1 LDNPEQLDGT
11 GVRSR
16 YEAFL
21 GTVEVGQTVLPTL
34 SPAVAHFLKVTA
46 SYQPGLF
53 WCYDVSDLPRTNND
67 LEQYFGSARYQERRA
82 TGRKQAMPGLVIRGS
97 VRVVASVAT
106 RARPLTA
113 DELRPTDCTSWRQLR
128 AGLEARH
135 ETRRQQLRFRRQP
148 RAYLADLEAQ
158 LLQPSL
164 PP

>member
-1 LDNPEQLDGT
+1 LDNAEQLDAD
-11 GVRSR
+11 GVRSQ
-16 YEAFL
+16 YEELLAEL
-21 GTVEVGQTVLPTL
+21 AARQAALPTL

-53 WCYDVSDLPRTNND
+53 WCYDVPDLPRTTND
-67 LEQYFGSARYQERRA
+67 LELYFGTARYQERRA

-106 RARPLTA
+106 RTQPFTA
-113 DELRPTDCTSWRQLR
+113 SDLRPTDYTKWRQLR
-128 AGLEARH
+128 AGLEDRH
-135 ETRRQQLRFRRQP
+135 ETRREQLRFRREP
-148 RAYLADLEAQ
+148 HTYLARLEAL